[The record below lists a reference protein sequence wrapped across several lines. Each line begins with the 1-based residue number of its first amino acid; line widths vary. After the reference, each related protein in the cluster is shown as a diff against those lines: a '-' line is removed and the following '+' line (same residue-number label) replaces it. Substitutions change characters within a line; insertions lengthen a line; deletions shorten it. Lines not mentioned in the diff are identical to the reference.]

1 VQVSAE
7 GVGHLSLLRKLT
19 ALELGL
25 EAMTARR
32 RQAVFDAAMAITTLV
47 RLRVWHRCYA
57 PHPPPQ
63 KKPKSGLGSR
73 VTACCRKLC
82 ALAQATVV
90 KVDRVVLTAEQ
101 HDLNTIQGEPP
112 RLAFLE

>member
-32 RQAVFDAAMAITTLV
+32 RQAAFDAAMTITTLV
-47 RLRVWHRCYA
+47 RLRV
-57 PHPPPQ
+57 
-63 KKPKSGLGSR
+63 
-73 VTACCRKLC
+73 
-82 ALAQATVV
+82 
-90 KVDRVVLTAEQ
+90 
-101 HDLNTIQGEPP
+101 
-112 RLAFLE
+112 